1 MQEVGV
7 ELRWERMGNT
17 VKPGKAGPS
26 VDMVQL

>member
-7 ELRWERMGNT
+7 GLRWERMGNN
-17 VKPGKAGPS
+17 GKTWQGRPS